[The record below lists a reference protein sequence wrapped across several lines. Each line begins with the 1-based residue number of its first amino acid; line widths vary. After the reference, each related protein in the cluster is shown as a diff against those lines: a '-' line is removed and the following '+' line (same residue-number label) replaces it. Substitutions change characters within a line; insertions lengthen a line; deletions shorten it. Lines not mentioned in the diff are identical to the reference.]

1 MLVIFDGAWVTKLLY
16 TYLTKV
22 THVTKIFIFIFLTKI
37 FFFLLRNKVKLNKK
51 NKLNLSFLVTNCTL
65 ISIYMVSLF
74 TPLMLILSY
83 MNIDIFF
90 KDEYW
95 LYYMCVCVIIINIL

>member
-1 MLVIFDGAWVTKLLY
+1 
-16 TYLTKV
+16 
-22 THVTKIFIFIFLTKI
+22 
-37 FFFLLRNKVKLNKK
+37 
-51 NKLNLSFLVTNCTL
+51 LVTNCTL

-95 LYYMCVCVIIINIL
+95 LYYIYIYICM

>member
-1 MLVIFDGAWVTKLLY
+1 M
-16 TYLTKV
+16 
-22 THVTKIFIFIFLTKI
+22 
-37 FFFLLRNKVKLNKK
+37 KLNKK

-74 TPLMLILSY
+74 TPLM
-83 MNIDIFF
+83 NIDIFF

-95 LYYMCVCVIIINIL
+95 LYYIYIYVCNYFFTPWLILSKKILIIVVRFFDFFVKWKIFKNLIIVYVMSHPNTSIYVSTF

>member
-1 MLVIFDGAWVTKLLY
+1 M
-16 TYLTKV
+16 
-22 THVTKIFIFIFLTKI
+22 
-37 FFFLLRNKVKLNKK
+37 KLNKK

-83 MNIDIFF
+83 IYIDIFLR
-90 KDEYW
+90 K
-95 LYYMCVCVIIINIL
+95 NIDYTIYICNYN